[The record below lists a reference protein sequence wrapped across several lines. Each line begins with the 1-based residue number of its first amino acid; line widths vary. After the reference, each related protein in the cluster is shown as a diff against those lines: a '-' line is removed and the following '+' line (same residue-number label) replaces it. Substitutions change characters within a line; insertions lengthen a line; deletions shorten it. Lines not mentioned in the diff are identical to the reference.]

1 MNTKKTEPR
10 SAISIPML
18 IGTLIILSVVMSTI
32 FVVSTFNKSQNTQ
45 RIAVV
50 DITVLTQQLTLDLAK
65 SDLSDDEIRKQ
76 AGFRANEIEAHLKQ
90 LAEQYN
96 LVILPS
102 EIGTWGAQNITSLVL
117 DRLKKTEA
125 KP

>member
-1 MNTKKTEPR
+1 MNTKTKIFT
-10 SAISIPML
+10 PML
-18 IGTLIILSVVMSTI
+18 MGALVILAMAIMATIALSTG
-32 FVVSTFNKSQNTQ
+32 QNQQ

-50 DITVLTQQLTLDLAK
+50 DVTVLTQQLTLDLAK
-65 SDLSDDEIRKQ
+65 SNLSDDEIRKQ
-76 AGFRANEIEAHLKQ
+76 AGFRASEIEAHLKQ